1 MARDVSKPEDRRPPA
16 LVVDLFPKSPP
27 SVLIGVVKDLVAA
40 EPGHPRPDDDPP
52 SAA

>member
-1 MARDVSKPEDRRPPA
+1 MAQDARGTKDRPPA

-27 SVLIGVVKDLVAA
+27 SVLISVVRDLLPA
-40 EPGHPRPDDDPP
+40 EPGHPRPDDDDPP